1 MTWKLIKIRAMRTT
15 VSLPVFIL
23 ENSGS
28 QKLLGLSS
36 DRKFNFNEL
45 MINLC
50 DNSSRKIQALARSSL
65 YIPKRQ
71 KQLLMN
77 AYFMSQ
83 FCYYRLVLI
92 NRSISF
98 DNRINW
104 LYKRAL
110 SLAYNDFSSSFT
122 ELLEKDKSVT
132 IH

>member
-1 MTWKLIKIRAMRTT
+1 MRTT

-45 MINLC
+45 IINLC

-98 DNRINW
+98 DNRIN
-104 LYKRAL
+104 
-110 SLAYNDFSSSFT
+110 
-122 ELLEKDKSVT
+122 
-132 IH
+132 